1 MGRPGRILSGYLLD
15 THALIWWFIDSPQ
28 LARRARESMLADEAQ
43 VYASAASAYEIANK
57 FRIGKLPHVKVLLD
71 SYAGYLTAQGFVEL
85 PLTADHARIA
95 GLLPIPHRDPFD
107 RMLIAQ
113 AIHHDLEFIA
123 SDTAIHKYPVRIFW

>member
-1 MGRPGRILSGYLLD
+1 MSGYLLD

-113 AIHHDLEFIA
+113 AQSEQLILISNEKLFDACGIERLW
-123 SDTAIHKYPVRIFW
+123 D

>member
-1 MGRPGRILSGYLLD
+1 
-15 THALIWWFIDSPQ
+15 
-28 LARRARESMLADEAQ
+28 MLADEAQ

-113 AIHHDLEFIA
+113 AQSEQLILISNEKLFDACGIERLW
-123 SDTAIHKYPVRIFW
+123 D

>member
-1 MGRPGRILSGYLLD
+1 LIGYLLD

-28 LARRARESMLADEAQ
+28 LAGRAKEAMMANDAQ

-71 SYAGYLTAQGFVEL
+71 SYASYLAVQGFVEL
-85 PLTADHARIA
+85 PLSADHARIA

-113 AIHHDLEFIA
+113 AQSERLILISNEKLFDACGVERLW
-123 SDTAIHKYPVRIFW
+123 D

>member
-1 MGRPGRILSGYLLD
+1 MSGYLLD

-113 AIHHDLEFIA
+113 ALMGGLAIVT
-123 SDTAIHKYPVRIFW
+123 SDRAFEPYPVRVIW